1 MPRETFDRDLQR
13 LQGELL
19 ALGSLVETAIMDSMD
34 SLKRQDLEAARQVV
48 EGDRV
53 INEKRYS
60 IESDT
65 LILMATQQPMA
76 VDLRLLASYLEIS
89 TELER
94 MGDYAKGIAKIA
106 LLIGKQPLV
115 KPLIDLPRM
124 AEKASSMLH
133 RALDAFVRRD
143 VELAR
148 TIPDEDADMDAL
160 YNQIYRELLT
170 FIMAD
175 PRVIDQATYLLW
187 VGHNLERTADRVT
200 NICER
205 VVFTVTGEMVELDGH
220 DREDL
225 GLEGLH

>member
-1 MPRETFDRDLQR
+1 MPRQTFDRDLQR
-13 LQGELL
+13 LQDDLL

-34 SLKRQDLEAARQVV
+34 SLKRQDLEAAQQVV
-48 EGDRV
+48 DGDRV
-53 INEKRYS
+53 INEKRYT
-60 IESDT
+60 IEST
-65 LILMATQQPMA
+65 ALILMATQQPMA
-76 VDLRLLASYLEIS
+76 VDLRLLASFLEIS

-133 RALDAFVRRD
+133 RALDAFVQRD
-143 VELAR
+143 VEQAR
-148 TIPDEDADMDAL
+148 RIPDEDADMDAL

-175 PRVIDQATYLLW
+175 PSVIDQATHLLF
-187 VGHNLERTADRVT
+187 VAHNLERTADRVT

-205 VVFTVTGEMVELDGH
+205 IIFTVTGKMLELDGP
-220 DREDL
+220 EDV